1 MSKNRS
7 KRNTKE
13 ALKKLK
19 AKRAR
24 VKYSTG
30 GYQSGQSLGYTPST
44 GNTSVKQIPLFIPR
58 EDFGDFDVE
67 DDPFDQ
73 SDYIDVGY
81 DPTSSSGMGVGTYGF
96 NTNIPAP
103 TGVDIN
109 GGSGQGGSS
118 TGGQGG
124 RNRTPTEEKTEEEK
138 KKEQE
143 ERDAANEAF
152 GFPTSSDRS
161 SEDDADEADAT
172 GDGTLEGGD
181 DGGGTSTEEPPPPV
195 VEPIDEEPTTGGTDL
210 TGTDLDVD
218 IAEPKTK
225 FVNEDG
231 STFNPEDAP
240 KAKNPFDKKYTSR
253 GGATYSKDDLMRLT
267 GGDKDKLQELEDSGF
282 FNTVDGES
290 WKAPVDSTDVYND
303 DGTLNL
309 SNMDADLGLDGQDG
323 PDLGGDL
330 SAGDDIVNA
339 GDEGLTWQ
347 GRVWDAAKG
356 TVVKTL
362 TGAAIGAAVG
372 DYYGLSKSM
381 VAKLLGKEAFKAAVI
396 DEATG
401 AIIDIGT
408 GLPVVGAPLQ
418 AILDFKKGITDI
430 PANIFNTAVDTF
442 TGGSDTTFVDTSA
455 TTTTFGYDP
464 TGGISVGTG
473 AGTVSES
480 GGTATSGTTTATGIT
495 ETTNP
500 IDVPENEGDRGTAS
514 DEDEVADTT
523 SETPTTYD
531 NSDLGTLLSNLDL
544 DGRNG
549 DKGMAIERDENGVPI
564 DVTSGTG
571 TAGGQTTQEPV
582 APPTD
587 TDVVMTDKTLTTQQG
602 DIEQLAPMEQAT
614 APTVSAETLAP
625 VAAAAPTT
633 VDQAAPVQAQTVQTV
648 TADQVKKQKAA
659 EAFNQTPEVTQFKA
673 DSEAHIANPERVAL
687 MEARKAAAESGDT
700 GAQAQAEAALKA
712 FDADMNAR
720 GEALGRKQQEF
731 ISTYG
736 DPVAVKGEITEGSTA
751 VATDATL
758 TERAGVAERD
768 TAAEQAALAQEV
780 GFDVSTKSMVDPV
793 TGEKIQVA
801 ATPAAEAAQR
811 EAITD
816 DTFTPMEAAQ
826 ITETLGYEA
835 VQNRP
840 VKGEAA
846 QGAAVEMLAE
856 VGDMP
861 PAIAEAI
868 VEDPAKVEAQL
879 DNEPVEVRA
888 AIAALPKEALM
899 SSQMENLLGSLE
911 ENKVPVWARPAV
923 DATNAMLA
931 KRGLSSST
939 IGRDSLFNAIIQS
952 ALPIAENNANALQ
965 KRAAQNLDNQ
975 QQANITTATLD
986 MERRM
991 NNLANQQ
998 TAASQTAQLSNDM
1011 KKLQSTF
1018 KQEAVLTTAQQEQ
1031 QVRLQNLENR
1041 QRTAEQ
1047 NNRNQQETMALNLG
1061 NQQQMELVNLEIEA
1075 QVNSENMSAENQR
1088 RLAEM
1093 NVAAEF
1099 LSKNAELKNSMDIAN
1114 MSTEAQMKL
1123 ANLQALNQ
1131 ASSDNLTA
1139 QQQTELAN
1147 MEADLKTKL
1156 TQADIASSMGVAQ
1169 LNADQQRA
1177 VVNAQTVANI
1187 DLAKFDAKQQAEL
1200 VNSKFA
1206 QTMTLENFNAENTAI
1221 LQNATSQASMDLTNA
1236 DNRTKVS
1243 VTNAQNFLQMD
1254 LANLANEQQA
1264 SILKSQQEQQILLSD
1279 TAAANATAQFNAESI
1294 AQTDQ
1299 FMATLGAQIDQYNAT
1314 AVDSMSKFNIE
1325 QQNKVNAENAGNQ
1338 LKADM
1343 ANASLASETEQFNL
1357 NMANQ
1362 RDQWNASNRQTI
1374 QQSDLT
1380 WRRNANTAD
1389 TAAINDANRQN
1400 VQNAF
1405 NMSLQQQ
1412 NQLWLELRDEATFAN
1427 NNYEN
1432 TQQRI
1437 VQLTTAAMAAD
1448 TAYAAAGTAPAQSLA
1463 ATLSSIGLI
1472 DTE

>member
-1 MSKNRS
+1 MSKKRS
-7 KRNTKE
+7 QRNTKKY
-13 ALKKLK
+13 LKKLK
-19 AKRAR
+19 AKRQKFYYGGYGGASASAAPINYGENR
-24 VKYSTG
+24 GGQFGGVGEGEYSSLPTTTIGIGAESVTTINRPTNNNNVDYGDGGYYTGMGTGTG
-30 GYQSGQSLGYTPST
+30 GYNPLGATYGTP
-44 GNTSVKQIPLFIPR
+44 G
-58 EDFGDFDVE
+58 G
-67 DDPFDQ
+67 
-73 SDYIDVGY
+73 G
-81 DPTSSSGMGVGTYGF
+81 TSSSSGSGSAGDGSGMGARNRSGIDPNAEPKEKTPKELHDELVEMGF
-96 NTNIPAP
+96 AE
-103 TGVDIN
+103 GEY
-109 GGSGQGGSS
+109 
-118 TGGQGG
+118 TGG
-124 RNRTPTEEKTEEEK
+124 
-138 KKEQE
+138 
-143 ERDAANEAF
+143 EA
-152 GFPTSSDRS
+152 
-161 SEDDADEADAT
+161 EAT
-172 GDGTLEGGD
+172 NDGTLENDGEGGGGGGGGD
-181 DGGGTSTEEPPPPV
+181 GGDGGGGAEEPPPPV
-195 VEPIDEEPTTGGTDL
+195 VEPVDEKPTTGGTTQTGVDTSVSTTGQQQPLSSQQRLEPSDL
-210 TGTDLDVD
+210 EGLTFNERNSKLKEYGIEEKPLPDSMKTYGEQYVTDSNKPPVYYGTADQPDEPTVGD
-218 IAEPKTK
+218 IAIDFAKGVVIDVVTGAVLGVLAAKHFGLP
-225 FVNEDG
+225 VNEVMKMFG
-231 STFNPEDAP
+231 
-240 KAKNPFDKKYTSR
+240 KAAFGESVPT
-253 GGATYSKDDLMRLT
+253 RLT
-267 GGDKDKLQELEDSGF
+267 GILLDQSEKIPYIG
-282 FNTVDGES
+282 
-290 WKAPVDSTDVYND
+290 PVIEGVR
-303 DGTLNL
+303 
-309 SNMDADLGLDGQDG
+309 
-323 PDLGGDL
+323 
-330 SAGDDIVNA
+330 DIP
-339 GDEGLTWQ
+339 
-347 GRVWDAAKG
+347 G
-356 TVVKTL
+356 TV
-362 TGAAIGAAVG
+362 G
-372 DYYGLSKSM
+372 DFLSDSFM
-381 VAKLLGKEAFKAAVI
+381 S
-396 DEATG
+396 
-401 AIIDIGT
+401 
-408 GLPVVGAPLQ
+408 
-418 AILDFKKGITDI
+418 
-430 PANIFNTAVDTF
+430 
-442 TGGSDTTFVDTSA
+442 GSDTVFPDTGA
-455 TTTTFGYDP
+455 GTFGYDP

-495 ETTNP
+495 ESTNP
-500 IDVPENEGDRGTAS
+500 INVPEDDGDRGTAS
-514 DEDEVADTT
+514 DEDEATDTT
-523 SETPTTYD
+523 SETSTTYD
-531 NSDLGTLLSNLDL
+531 NSDLGTLLGNLDL

-549 DKGMAIERDENGVPI
+549 DNGMTTIEYEYDEDGNVIGGSKEGTPI
-564 DVTSGTG
+564 IETDGSD
-571 TAGGQTTQEPV
+571 
-582 APPTD
+582 PTIA
-587 TDVVMTDKTLTTQQG
+587 MTDKTLATQQG

-614 APTVSAETLAP
+614 APTVSAETLKP
-625 VAAAAPTT
+625 VEAAAPTT

-648 TADQVKKQKAA
+648 TADQVKKQKGL
-659 EAFNQTPEVTQFKA
+659 EAFNQTPEVAEFKA
-673 DSEAHIANPERVAL
+673 ASEAHMANPERVAL

-879 DNEPVEVRA
+879 DKEPVEVRA
-888 AIAALPKEALM
+888 AIAALPTEALM

-1018 KQEAVLTTAQQEQ
+1018 KQEAVITTATQEQ

-1061 NQQQMELVNLEIEA
+1061 NQQQMELANLEVEA

-1114 MSTEAQMKL
+1114 MSTESQMKL

-1156 TQADIASSMGVAQ
+1156 TQADIASAMGVAQ

-1206 QTMTLENFNAENTAI
+1206 QTMTLESFNAENTAI

-1254 LANLANEQQA
+1254 LANLANEQQVE
-1264 SILKSQQEQQILLSD
+1264 ILKSQQEQQILLSD

-1314 AVDSMSKFNIE
+1314 AIDSMSKFNIE
-1325 QQNKVNAENAGNQ
+1325 QENKVNAENAGNQ

-1412 NQLWLELRDEATFAN
+1412 NQLWLELKDEATFAN

-1432 TQQRI
+1432 NQQRI

-1448 TAYAAAGTAPAQSLA
+1448 TAYAAAGTTPAQSLA
-1463 ATLSSIGLI
+1463 ETLSSIGLI

>member
-7 KRNTKE
+7 KRNTKQ

-30 GYQSGQSLGYTPST
+30 GYRSGASLGYTPPSGST
-44 GNTSVKQIPLFIPR
+44 MEEIPVYGKRQGFFPQGVDGDLGDAGFAQ
-58 EDFGDFDVE
+58 DFQGMD
-67 DDPFDQ
+67 
-73 SDYIDVGY
+73 IGTAGY
-81 DPTSSSGMGVGTYGF
+81 NPSGLD
-96 NTNIPAP
+96 IPAP
-103 TGVDIN
+103 TGF
-109 GGSGQGGSS
+109 GSGQDGTSS
-118 TGGQGG
+118 SDGYGG
-124 RNRTPTEEKTEEEK
+124 RDRSKKPEEKTEEEK

-152 GFPTSSDRS
+152 GYPTSSDRS
-161 SEDDADEADAT
+161 SEDDTDEAEAT

-181 DGGGTSTEEPPPPV
+181 DGGGAGTEEPSPPV
-195 VEPIDEEPTTGGTDL
+195 VEPVDEEEPTTGT
-210 TGTDLDVD
+210 TQ
-218 IAEPKTK
+218 
-225 FVNEDG
+225 
-231 STFNPEDAP
+231 
-240 KAKNPFDKKYTSR
+240 
-253 GGATYSKDDLMRLT
+253 T
-267 GGDKDKLQELEDSGF
+267 GGDTSVSTTGQQQTLASQKRLEPS
-282 FNTVDGES
+282 
-290 WKAPVDSTDVYND
+290 
-303 DGTLNL
+303 
-309 SNMDADLGLDGQDG
+309 DL
-323 PDLGGDL
+323 
-330 SAGDDIVNA
+330 
-339 GDEGLTWQ
+339 EGLTFNERNAKLKEYGVQ
-347 GRVWDAAKG
+347 EKPLPESMKTYGEQYVTDSGRPPIYYGTADQPDEPTVGDIAIDFAKGVVIDVVTGAVLGVLAAKHF
-356 TVVKTL
+356 
-362 TGAAIGAAVG
+362 
-372 DYYGLSKSM
+372 GLPVNEVMKM
-381 VAKLLGKEAFKAAVI
+381 FGKEAFGESVPTRLTGILLDQAEKIPYIGPVI
-396 DEATG
+396 EGVRDIPGTVGDFLSDSFMSGSETVFPDTG
-401 AIIDIGT
+401 AG
-408 GLPVVGAPLQ
+408 
-418 AILDFKKGITDI
+418 
-430 PANIFNTAVDTF
+430 
-442 TGGSDTTFVDTSA
+442 
-455 TTTTFGYDP
+455 TFGYDP

-473 AGTVSES
+473 AGTVSGS
-480 GGTATSGTTTATGIT
+480 GGTATSGTTAATGIT
-495 ETTNP
+495 ESTNP
-500 IDVPENEGDRGTAS
+500 IDVPEDKGDRGTAS
-514 DEDEVADTT
+514 DEDEATDTT
-523 SETPTTYD
+523 SETSTTYD

-549 DKGMAIERDENGVPI
+549 DNGMAIERDENGVPI
-564 DVTSGTG
+564 DATSGTG
-571 TAGGQTTQEPV
+571 TAGGVETTGKITKKTSPIIETIDGSD
-582 APPTD
+582 PTIAK
-587 TDVVMTDKTLTTQQG
+587 TDKTLTTQQG

-633 VDQAAPVQAQTVQTV
+633 VDQAAPVQAQTVETV
-648 TADQVKKQKAA
+648 RADQVKKQKAL
-659 EAFNQTPEVTQFKA
+659 EAFNQGPEVTQFKA
-673 DSEAHIANPERVAL
+673 DSEAHMANPERVAL

-700 GAQAQAEAALKA
+700 GAQAQAEADLKA

-736 DPVAVKGEITEGSTA
+736 DPVAAKGEITEGSTA

-879 DNEPVEVRA
+879 DKEPVEVRA
-888 AIAALPKEALM
+888 AIAALPTEALM

-975 QQANITTATLD
+975 QQANLTTAKLD

-1011 KKLQSTF
+1011 KKLQSSF
-1018 KQEAVLTTAQQEQ
+1018 KQEAVITTAQQEQ

-1061 NQQQMELVNLEIEA
+1061 NQQQMELANLEIEA

-1206 QTMTLENFNAENTAI
+1206 QTMTLESFNAENTAI
-1221 LQNATSQASMDLTNA
+1221 LQNATSMASMDLTNA

-1254 LANLANEQQA
+1254 LANLSNDQQA

-1279 TAAANATAQFNAESI
+1279 TAAANATAQFNAESTM
-1294 AQTDQ
+1294 QTDQ

-1314 AVDSMSKFNIE
+1314 SIDSMSKFNIE

-1432 TQQRI
+1432 NQQRI

-1448 TAYAAAGTAPAQSLA
+1448 TAYAAAGTTPAQSLA
-1463 ATLSSIGLI
+1463 QTLESIGLI

>member
-30 GYQSGQSLGYTPST
+30 GYRSDQSLGYTPST
-44 GNTSVKQIPLFIPR
+44 GNTSVRQIPLFIPR

-73 SDYIDVGY
+73 SDYLDVGY
-81 DPTSSSGMGVGTYGF
+81 DPTSSGGMSVGTYGF

-103 TGVDIN
+103 TGVGIN
-109 GGSGQGGSS
+109 GGSGGGGSS
-118 TGGQGG
+118 AGGQGG

-172 GDGTLEGGD
+172 GDGTLEGGG
-181 DGGGTSTEEPPPPV
+181 DGGGGDGAEEPPPPV
-195 VEPIDEEPTTGGTDL
+195 VEPVDEEEPTTGGTSQTGSDTSVSTTGQQQPLSSQQRLEPSDL
-210 TGTDLDVD
+210 EGMTFNERNAKLKEYGIEEKPLPDSMKTYGEQYVTDSGRPPIYYGTADQPDEPTVGD
-218 IAEPKTK
+218 IAIDFAKGVVIDVVTGAVLGVLAAKHFGLP
-225 FVNEDG
+225 VNEVMKMFG
-231 STFNPEDAP
+231 
-240 KAKNPFDKKYTSR
+240 KAAFGESVPT
-253 GGATYSKDDLMRLT
+253 RLT
-267 GGDKDKLQELEDSGF
+267 GILLDQSEKIPYIG
-282 FNTVDGES
+282 
-290 WKAPVDSTDVYND
+290 PVIEGVR
-303 DGTLNL
+303 
-309 SNMDADLGLDGQDG
+309 
-323 PDLGGDL
+323 
-330 SAGDDIVNA
+330 DIP
-339 GDEGLTWQ
+339 
-347 GRVWDAAKG
+347 G
-356 TVVKTL
+356 TV
-362 TGAAIGAAVG
+362 G
-372 DYYGLSKSM
+372 DFLSDSFM
-381 VAKLLGKEAFKAAVI
+381 S
-396 DEATG
+396 
-401 AIIDIGT
+401 
-408 GLPVVGAPLQ
+408 
-418 AILDFKKGITDI
+418 
-430 PANIFNTAVDTF
+430 
-442 TGGSDTTFVDTSA
+442 GSDTVFPDTGA
-455 TTTTFGYDP
+455 GTFGYDP

-480 GGTATSGTTTATGIT
+480 GGTATSGTTAATGIT
-495 ETTNP
+495 ESTNP
-500 IDVPENEGDRGTAS
+500 IDVPEDKGDRGRAS
-514 DEDEVADTT
+514 DEDEDKTEDT
-523 SETPTTYD
+523 STTYD
-531 NSDLGTLLSNLDL
+531 NSDLGTLLGNLDL

-549 DKGMAIERDENGVPI
+549 DNGMAIERDENGVPI
-564 DVTSGTG
+564 DATSDTG
-571 TAGGQTTQEPV
+571 TAGKLTKTTSPIIETIDGSD
-582 APPTD
+582 PTIAK
-587 TDVVMTDKTLTTQQG
+587 TDKTLTTQQG

-614 APTVSAETLAP
+614 APTVSAETLKP
-625 VAAAAPTT
+625 VEAAAPTT

-648 TADQVKKQKAA
+648 TADQVRKQKGL
-659 EAFNQTPEVTQFKA
+659 EAFNQTPEVAEFKA
-673 DSEAHIANPERVAL
+673 ASEAHMANPERVAL

-736 DPVAVKGEITEGSTA
+736 DPVAAKGKITEGSTA

-888 AIAALPKEALM
+888 AIAALPTEALM

-975 QQANITTATLD
+975 QQANLTTAKLD

-1011 KKLQSTF
+1011 KKLQSSF
-1018 KQEAVLTTAQQEQ
+1018 KQEAVITTATQQQ

-1061 NQQQMELVNLEIEA
+1061 NQQQMELANLEIEA

-1254 LANLANEQQA
+1254 LANLSNDQQA

-1279 TAAANATAQFNAESI
+1279 TAAANATAQFNAESTM
-1294 AQTDQ
+1294 QTDQ

-1314 AVDSMSKFNIE
+1314 AIDSMSKFNIE
-1325 QQNKVNAENAGNQ
+1325 QENKVNAENAGNQ

-1432 TQQRI
+1432 NQQRI

-1448 TAYAAAGTAPAQSLA
+1448 TAYAAAGTTPAQSLA
-1463 ATLSSIGLI
+1463 ETLSSIGLI
-1472 DTE
+1472 DT

>member
-30 GYQSGQSLGYTPST
+30 GYRSGASLGYTPST
-44 GNTSVKQIPLFIPR
+44 SETGSTSVRQIPHFIPR
-58 EDFGDFDVE
+58 PDFEDFEVE

-73 SDYIDVGY
+73 SDYLDVGY
-81 DPTSSSGMGVGTYGF
+81 DPTSSGGMSVGTYGF
-96 NTNIPAP
+96 NPNIPVP
-103 TGVDIN
+103 TGVGVDDGL
-109 GGSGQGGSS
+109 GGGGSS
-118 TGGQGG
+118 TGGLGG

-152 GFPTSSDRS
+152 GYPTSSDRS
-161 SEDDADEADAT
+161 SEDDTDEADAT

-181 DGGGTSTEEPPPPV
+181 DGGGAGTEEPSPPV
-195 VEPIDEEPTTGGTDL
+195 VEPID
-210 TGTDLDVD
+210 
-218 IAEPKTK
+218 
-225 FVNEDG
+225 
-231 STFNPEDAP
+231 PEDAP
-240 KAKNPFDKKYTSR
+240 ETKNPFDKKYTSR
-253 GGATYSKDDLMRLT
+253 GGATYSKNDLMRLT

-282 FNTVDGES
+282 FNTVDGEP

-330 SAGDDIVNA
+330 SAGDEIVNA

-347 GRVWDAAKG
+347 GKVWDATKG
-356 TVVKTL
+356 IVAKTL

-381 VAKLLGKEAFKAAVI
+381 VAELLGKEAFKSAVI

-418 AILDFKKGITDI
+418 AILDFKQGITDI

-442 TGGSDTTFVDTSA
+442 TSGSETVFPDTGA
-455 TTTTFGYDP
+455 GTFGYDP

-473 AGTVSES
+473 AGTVSGS
-480 GGTATSGTTTATGIT
+480 GGTATSGTTAATGIT
-495 ETTNP
+495 ESTNP
-500 IDVPENEGDRGTAS
+500 IDVPEDKGDRGTAS
-514 DEDEVADTT
+514 DEDKATD
-523 SETPTTYD
+523 TTYD

-549 DKGMAIERDENGVPI
+549 DNGMAIERDENGVPI
-564 DVTSGTG
+564 DATSGTG
-571 TAGGQTTQEPV
+571 TAGGVETTGKITKKTSPIIETIDGSD
-582 APPTD
+582 PTIAK
-587 TDVVMTDKTLTTQQG
+587 TDKTLTTQQG

-614 APTVSAETLAP
+614 APTVSADTLAP

-633 VDQAAPVQAQTVQTV
+633 VDQAAPVQAQTVETV
-648 TADQVKKQKAA
+648 RADQVKKQKAL
-659 EAFNQTPEVTQFKA
+659 EAFNQGPEVTQFKA
-673 DSEAHIANPERVAL
+673 DSEAHMANPERVAL

-700 GAQAQAEAALKA
+700 GAQAQAEADLKA

-736 DPVAVKGEITEGSTA
+736 DPVAAKGEITEGSTA

-879 DNEPVEVRA
+879 DKEPVEVRA
-888 AIAALPKEALM
+888 AIAALPTEALM

-975 QQANITTATLD
+975 QQANLTTAKLD

-1011 KKLQSTF
+1011 KKLQSSF
-1018 KQEAVLTTAQQEQ
+1018 KQEAVITTAQQEQ

-1061 NQQQMELVNLEIEA
+1061 NQQQMELANLEIEA

-1254 LANLANEQQA
+1254 LANLSNDQQA

-1279 TAAANATAQFNAESI
+1279 TAAANATAQFNAESTM
-1294 AQTDQ
+1294 QTDQ

-1314 AVDSMSKFNIE
+1314 AIDSMSKFNIE

-1412 NQLWLELRDEATFAN
+1412 NQLWLELKDEATFAN

-1432 TQQRI
+1432 NQQRI

-1463 ATLSSIGLI
+1463 QTLESIGLI